1 MSDCSDCSS
10 DEDADYVPSEELSEE
25 EDEEEVKAAKS
36 TTKTFTKSRSKV
48 QKSRKR
54 KGGIRLDEDEDQD
67 DDEEEGDYDEAD
79 EAEIQD
85 RRPSQSKR
93 HESQII
99 NEEEFSRRA
108 EDLWESFL
116 QDVGPRPQHTAPG
129 GCADGETASSKQKPP
144 DGPAKSRTSVSES
157 TKPRSTEKISIT
169 KVYDFAGEEVRVTKD
184 VDSDSKEGK
193 AYLRSLKAHPQENND
208 VKNCQ
213 TTGTRR
219 VARGLGSVLGHIEG
233 KRPRMSTLDRSRLDW
248 DDFKEQEG
256 IEEELATHNRG
267 KEGYIERQAFLDRV
281 DHRIF
286 EEEKTIRL
294 ANLKR

>member
-25 EDEEEVKAAKS
+25 DEDEVKEAKS
-36 TTKTFTKSRSKV
+36 STKTFTKNRRKV

-54 KGGIRLDEDEDQD
+54 KGGIRLDDDEDDDD
-67 DDEEEGDYDEAD
+67 DDEEDEYDEAD
-79 EAEIQD
+79 ETKMQD
-85 RRPSQSKR
+85 RRPSESKR
-93 HESQII
+93 HESQTV

-116 QDVGPRPQHTAPG
+116 QDVGPRPQRTAPG
-129 GCADGETASSKQKPP
+129 GCADGESACSQKPP
-144 DGPAKSRTSVSES
+144 DAPAKSVPES
-157 TKPRSTEKISIT
+157 TKPRSSEKISIT

-184 VDSDSKEGK
+184 VDCDSKEGK
-193 AYLRSLKAHPQENND
+193 AYLRSLKADPQENND
-208 VKNCQ
+208 DQNCQ

-219 VARGLGSVLGHIEG
+219 AARAGGIGSVLGHIEG

-286 EEEKTIRL
+286 EEEKNVRL
-294 ANLKR
+294 ANIKR